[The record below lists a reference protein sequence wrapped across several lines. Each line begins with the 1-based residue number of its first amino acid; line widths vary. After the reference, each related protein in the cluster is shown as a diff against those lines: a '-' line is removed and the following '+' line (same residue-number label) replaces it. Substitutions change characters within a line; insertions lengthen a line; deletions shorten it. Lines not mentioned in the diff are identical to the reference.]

1 MEIRQEAQTR
11 IKVTVEIEITRA
23 EQELLKEVL
32 NKMDIVIG
40 SKVLSY
46 MHPELP
52 VASRIKLLRSIE
64 NT

>member
-11 IKVTVEIEITRA
+11 IKVTTEVEITRA
-23 EQELLKEVL
+23 EQELLKDVL
-32 NKMDIVIG
+32 TKMDIVAG
-40 SKVLSY
+40 SKVLGY

-52 VASRIKLLRSIE
+52 VVSRVKVLRLIE

>member
-1 MEIRQEAQTR
+1 
-11 IKVTVEIEITRA
+11 VTVEIEITRA